1 MDGART
7 AWSLERHKTLA
18 VTHYLAL
25 PAAAGEQPPQCIAV
39 RFLLHADRFT
49 NGERLRHGAAGG
61 TRFAAWSYMP
71 KSKQPNEPAKRST
84 WPTDDE
90 VRELEGDEVLSDD
103 GRKLQDAE
111 RVGAM
116 SPDADADTG
125 DRPLKPIKQPL
136 RD

>member
-1 MDGART
+1 M
-7 AWSLERHKTLA
+7 
-18 VTHYLAL
+18 
-25 PAAAGEQPPQCIAV
+25 
-39 RFLLHADRFT
+39 
-49 NGERLRHGAAGG
+49 
-61 TRFAAWSYMP
+61 SYMP

-125 DRPLKPIKQPL
+125 DRPLKPIKQPS